1 MVYKIITRFILALTV
16 GAALLC
22 APVKA
27 DECTTVDRFASDFA
41 KEGIT
46 FLGSTSSSTKRMAKV
61 LNDNKEAAGQP
72 ATEISLFLFGPI
84 NSKDG
89 PEVIAATVDKAGCV
103 NMDSVVILTLGQF
116 ISFMK
121 RSMSTSQDIIPLN
134 GA

>member
-1 MVYKIITRFILALTV
+1 MAYKIITQFILALTV

-41 KEGIT
+41 KEGVV

-72 ATEISLFLFGPI
+72 TTEISLFLFGPV
-84 NSKDG
+84 NGKNG
-89 PEVIAATVDKAGCV
+89 PGVIAATVDKAGCV

-116 ISFMK
+116 IAFMK
-121 RSMSTSQDIIPLN
+121 KSMSTSRDIIPLN